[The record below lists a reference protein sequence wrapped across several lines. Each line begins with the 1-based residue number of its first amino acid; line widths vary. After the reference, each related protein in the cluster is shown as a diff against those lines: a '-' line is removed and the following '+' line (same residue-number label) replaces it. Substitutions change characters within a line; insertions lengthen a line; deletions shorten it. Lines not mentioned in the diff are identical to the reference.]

1 VFSLNLRRSAVP
13 YVLFIGLLFGS
24 SLVVS
29 RFSVGQFD
37 PRAYTSLR
45 LAIAASLHLAA
56 YLFIGSRAWPRS
68 FYLWKHA
75 AVLGVIGTA
84 IPMTSVILGLQYQS
98 SGVTSLLLTLNPAV
112 TIILAEIFLQDE
124 NLTRMKVVG
133 VLVAFA
139 GAGLLLMRG
148 ETGLASFA
156 QADWRGYAWTG
167 VGILS
172 SAVGSIYAKRS
183 LGDADGFDVA
193 SVRMFSAAL
202 AVNLV
207 TFATVGYDLSRVVNS
222 GYAALAYATFSTFF
236 GFIVSFRIIQRFGAT
251 VSSQTSYI
259 IPIVATTC
267 GALFLGERVTWP
279 MVAGMAVI
287 FLGLGLLNW
296 KGGAERLRGFYGI
309 RRYPG

>member
-1 VFSLNLRRSAVP
+1 MNLRGSAVP

-37 PRAYTSLR
+37 PRVYTSLR
-45 LAIAASLHLAA
+45 LLIAASLHLTA
-56 YLFIGSRAWPRS
+56 YLFIGSRVWPRS
-68 FYLWKHA
+68 LYLWKHA

-112 TIILAEIFLQDE
+112 TVILAELFPQDE

-133 VLVAFA
+133 VGVAFA
-139 GAGLLLMRG
+139 GAGLLLVRG

-167 VGILS
+167 LGIFS
-172 SAVGSIYAKRS
+172 SAVGSVYAKRF
-183 LGDADGFDVA
+183 LGKEDGFDVA

-202 AVNLV
+202 TVNLV
-207 TFATVGYDLSRVVNS
+207 TIATVGYDLSRVVNS
-222 GYAALAYATFSTFF
+222 GYVALAYATFSTFF

-259 IPIVATTC
+259 IPIVAATC
-267 GALFLGERVTWP
+267 GSLFLSERVTWLMIGG
-279 MVAGMAVI
+279 MVVI
-287 FLGLGLLNW
+287 FLGLALLNW
-296 KGGAERLRGFYGI
+296 KGGADRLRGFYGI

>member
-1 VFSLNLRRSAVP
+1 MNLRRSAAP

-37 PRAYTSLR
+37 PRVYTSLR
-45 LAIAASLHLAA
+45 LAIAALLHLSA
-56 YLFIGSRAWPRS
+56 YLFIGARAWPRS
-68 FYLWKHA
+68 LYLWKHA
-75 AVLGVIGTA
+75 AILGVIGTA

-124 NLTRMKVVG
+124 NLSRQKVLG

-139 GAGLLLMRG
+139 GAGLLLVRG
-148 ETGLASFA
+148 ETGLSSFA

-167 VGILS
+167 VGILA
-172 SAVGSIYAKRS
+172 SAAGSVYAKRF
-183 LGDADGFDVA
+183 LGNADGFDVA
-193 SVRMFSAAL
+193 SVRMFAAAV

-207 TFATVGYDLSRVVNS
+207 TIVTVGYDLSRVVNS
-222 GYAALAYATFSTFF
+222 GYVALAYATFSTFF

-267 GALFLGERVTWP
+267 GALFLGERVSWL
-279 MVAGMAVI
+279 MVAGMGVI

-296 KGGAERLRGFYGI
+296 KGGTERLRGLYGI

>member
-1 VFSLNLRRSAVP
+1 LNLRHSAVP

-37 PRAYTSLR
+37 PRVYTSLR
-45 LAIAASLHLAA
+45 LAIAAGLHLAA

-68 FYLWKHA
+68 LYLWKHA
-75 AVLGVIGTA
+75 AVLGIIGTA

-98 SGVTSLLLTLNPAV
+98 SGVTSLLLTLNPAITV
-112 TIILAEIFLQDE
+112 VLAEIFLQDE

-133 VLVAFA
+133 VLIAFL
-139 GAGLLLMRG
+139 GAGLLLLRG

-167 VGILS
+167 LGILS
-172 SAVGSIYAKRS
+172 SAVGGVYAKRF
-183 LGDADGFDVA
+183 LGEADGFDVA
-193 SVRMFSAAL
+193 SVRMFSAAI
-202 AVNLV
+202 AINLIV
-207 TFATVGYDLSRVVNS
+207 IFTVGYDLSRVVNS
-222 GYAALAYATFSTFF
+222 GYVALAYATFSTFF
-236 GFIVSFRIIQRFGAT
+236 GFIISFRIIQRFGAT

-259 IPIVATTC
+259 IPIVAATC
-267 GALFLGERVTWP
+267 GALFLGEIVTWP

-287 FLGLGLLNW
+287 FLGLALLNW

>member
-1 VFSLNLRRSAVP
+1 MNLRNSAAP
-13 YVLFIGLLFGS
+13 YVLFLGLLFGS

-37 PRAYTSLR
+37 PRVYTSLR
-45 LAIAASLHLAA
+45 LAIAAALHLAA
-56 YLFIGSRAWPRS
+56 YLFIGARAWPRS
-68 FYLWKHA
+68 LHLWKHA

-98 SGVTSLLLTLNPAV
+98 SGVTSLLLTLNPAITV
-112 TIILAEIFLQDE
+112 VLAEIFLQDE
-124 NLTRMKVVG
+124 NLTRMKVTG
-133 VLVAFA
+133 VLIAFA
-139 GAGLLLMRG
+139 GAGLLLVRG

-172 SAVGSIYAKRS
+172 SAAGGVYAKRF
-183 LGDADGFDVA
+183 LGSADGFDVA
-193 SVRMFSAAL
+193 SVRMFAAAI

-207 TFATVGYDLSRVVNS
+207 TFATVGYDLSRVMTS
-222 GYAALAYATFSTFF
+222 GHLALAYATFATFF
-236 GFIVSFRIIQRFGAT
+236 GFIVSFYIIQRFGAT
-251 VSSQTSYI
+251 VSSQTAYI
-259 IPIVATTC
+259 IPIVAATC
-267 GALFLGERVTWP
+267 GALFLDETVTWL
-279 MVAGMAVI
+279 MIAGMAII